1 MMRLPL
7 AAGRGP
13 LADLS
18 QRPAKVS
25 WIPWDFFWGGNPPEK
40 PGGTSDIYI
49 LYIYIY
55 IYGGFNA
62 KYISYTYYISVR
74 FASPFDDCDVMTHDD
89 SSHESKGCAVVPIIE
104 SCATAVGLCRDVQ
117 MHIYSLN

>member
-25 WIPWDFFWGGNPPEK
+25 WIPWDFFGGENPPEK

-49 LYIYIY
+49 LYIYLHIWRFQCEIY
-55 IYGGFNA
+55 I
-62 KYISYTYYISVR
+62 I
-74 FASPFDDCDVMTHDD
+74 
-89 SSHESKGCAVVPIIE
+89 
-104 SCATAVGLCRDVQ
+104 
-117 MHIYSLN
+117 HILHIGAFRITI

>member
-25 WIPWDFFWGGNPPEK
+25 WIPWDFFGGKTHRKSQVEQV
-40 PGGTSDIYI
+40 IYTY
-49 LYIYIY
+49 YIYIY
-55 IYGGFNA
+55 LHIWRFQCEIY
-62 KYISYTYYISVR
+62 
-74 FASPFDDCDVMTHDD
+74 
-89 SSHESKGCAVVPIIE
+89 II
-104 SCATAVGLCRDVQ
+104 
-117 MHIYSLN
+117 HILHIGAFRITI

>member
-25 WIPWDFFWGGNPPEK
+25 SIPWDFLGENPPEK
-40 PGGTSDIYI
+40 PGGTSD
-49 LYIYIY
+49 
-55 IYGGFNA
+55 
-62 KYISYTYYISVR
+62 VR
-74 FASPFDDCDVMTHDD
+74 FASPFDDCDVITLMTQAT
-89 SSHESKGCAVVPIIE
+89 SLRILRLVPIIE

-117 MHIYSLN
+117 MRIYSHY